1 MYISLKNDCIL
12 KDFDE
17 TKYISFLKKDDEL
30 FEKNTMNLEKKVRIV
45 SKKNL
50 IVSQYT
56 MTNI

>member
-1 MYISLKNDCIL
+1 MYISLKNNCIL

-30 FEKNTMNLEKKVRIV
+30 LEKNTMNLEKKIRIV